1 MIYYLIRNKKTG
13 KYVKRT
19 KSYGVHND
27 YVDSADQASLIRSG
41 SAASMIVQNLDSHIP
56 RSERY
61 LSRRAAWY
69 RGDHEV
75 VTVGVLIYPAGAQP
89 FIDGV
94 LNDKP

>member
-19 KSYGVHND
+19 KSCGVRSE

-41 SAASMIVQNLDSHIP
+41 SAATLIVQNLDRHIP
-56 RSERY
+56 PRERY

-75 VTVGVLIYPAGAQP
+75 ITVGVLIYPAGAQP

-94 LNDKP
+94 LNGKS